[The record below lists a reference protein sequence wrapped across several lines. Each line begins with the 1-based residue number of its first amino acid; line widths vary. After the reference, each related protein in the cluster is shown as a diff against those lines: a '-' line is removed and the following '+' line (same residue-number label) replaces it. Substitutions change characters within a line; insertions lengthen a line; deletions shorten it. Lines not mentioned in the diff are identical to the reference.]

1 VTARLELDY
10 RVNDDLLVYASYNR
24 GSKSGGSRSR
34 PARHSPISRP
44 SRRSGTNAQFMN
56 GIPFDPEVLMPSR
69 SASSRRSSGTTS
81 LRRERLLLRLRG
93 LPAFVQ
99 LGYNQTVINL
109 PATAYGL
116 EAEINSH
123 PVDGLTLQLG
133 GSALSSNV
141 EDIILPDSI
150 TEVEHDLPQAPSFS
164 GNALARY
171 EFALG
176 GGLASVQADVQYTDD
191 FCFTVPVR
199 PGREGKGLH
208 RPERAGRVRGRGRAL
223 GGRGLRRQPHRRG
236 IPRVRVRQLAVC
248 GCRCRRLREAADLRS
263 AGNVPL
269 RRGVL
274 NTTVCRAVCAW
285 RERASR

>member
-1 VTARLELDY
+1 
-10 RVNDDLLVYASYNR
+10 
-24 GSKSGGSRSR
+24 
-34 PARHSPISRP
+34 
-44 SRRSGTNAQFMN
+44 
-56 GIPFDPEVLMPSR
+56 MPSR
-69 SASSRRSSGTTS
+69 SASSRRSSATTTFNAS
-81 LRRERLLLRLRG
+81 AFYYDYEDYQ
-93 LPAFVQ
+93 AFVQ

-208 RPERAGRVRGRGRAL
+208 RPERAGRVRGRRTAAGRSRSSATTSRTRNTAYTRSTARCL
-223 GGRGLRRQPHRRG
+223 RVSWPASTQSREPMECGRCT
-236 IPRVRVRQLAVC
+236 A
-248 GCRCRRLREAADLRS
+248 S
-263 AGNVPL
+263 AGRTEDDSVSG
-269 RRGVL
+269 GVRMARAGKSV
-274 NTTVCRAVCAW
+274 TQTDQPSTCTVAILA
-285 RERASR
+285 AG